1 MFSVRSQTVPKPPKM
16 FFKIINYFT
25 SQRHYNPLYVN
36 EGGGCRIIVE
46 PHLIDIEKGKYY
58 C

>member
-1 MFSVRSQTVPKPPKM
+1 MFNIRSQTVHKPSKM
-16 FFKIINYFT
+16 FFTIINYFT
-25 SQRHYNPLYVN
+25 SQRHYNPLYVH
-36 EGGGCRIIVE
+36 EGCGYRIIVE